1 MPCSTSHPLPHKKLQ
16 VIIEYKDK
24 KHSSATIKN
33 GAIILRISKNLSVQ
47 DQQKHINQLI
57 ARLKPKLTTKLKD
70 QIWQNG
76 EYLSAYGYKHFWL
89 DLQETDKNKL
99 LIEID
104 KTLPFIKI
112 QKPKTLDQ
120 KEFQQKLIHKISK
133 LLEPELIS
141 YIRNLNQQT
150 VARELKQIS
159 FKKLESRWGYCNYQ
173 AKTIVLS
180 TKLFK
185 TSKACFDYVIIHE
198 LCHLIEPNH
207 KPAFWKLVEHHCPNY
222 KQAQKELLN
231 YQ

>member
-1 MPCSTSHPLPHKKLQ
+1 VQ

-33 GAIILRISKNLSVQ
+33 GVIVLRISKNLNPQ
-47 DQQKHINQLI
+47 DQQKHIDQLV
-57 ARLKPKLTTKLKD
+57 ARLKPKLNNKPS
-70 QIWQNG
+70 QQNWQNG
-76 EYLSAYGYKHFWL
+76 EYLSVYGYKHFWL
-89 DLQETDKNKL
+89 DIQETDNNRL

-104 KTLPFIKI
+104 QTLPFIKI
-112 QKPKTLDQ
+112 QKPKILDQ
-120 KEFQQKLIHKISK
+120 EEFQQKLIHKITK
-133 LLEPELIS
+133 LLEPELIA
-141 YIRNLNQQT
+141 YVKKLNEQT
-150 VARELKQIS
+150 VAREIKKIS

-173 AKTIVLS
+173 TKTIVLS

-185 TSKACFDYVIIHE
+185 TTKACFDYVVIHE

-207 KPAFWKLVEHHCPNY
+207 KPAFWNLVNKHFPNY

>member
-1 MPCSTSHPLPHKKLQ
+1 MQ
-16 VIIEYKDK
+16 IIIEYKDK

-33 GAIILRISKNLSVQ
+33 GVIVLRISKNLSPSE
-47 DQQKHINQLI
+47 QQKHIDQLVN
-57 ARLKPKLTTKLKD
+57 RLKPKLAINQTKQ

-76 EYLSAYGYKHFWL
+76 EYISAYGYKHFWL

-99 LIEID
+99 AIEID
-104 KTLPFIKI
+104 QTLPFIKI
-112 QKPKTLDQ
+112 QKPKTLAQ
-120 KEFQQKLIHKISK
+120 EEFQQKLIHKITK

-141 YIRNLNQQT
+141 YTKNLNQQT

-180 TKLFK
+180 TKLFR

-207 KPAFWKLVEHHCPNY
+207 KPAFWKLVEQHYPNY

>member
-1 MPCSTSHPLPHKKLQ
+1 MQ

-33 GAIILRISKNLSVQ
+33 GAIVLRISKNLSPSE
-47 DQQKHINQLI
+47 QQKHIDQLVN
-57 ARLKPKLTTKLKD
+57 RLKPKLAINQTKQ

-76 EYLSAYGYKHFWL
+76 EYISAYGSKHFWL
-89 DLQETDKNKL
+89 DLQETDKSKL
-99 LIEID
+99 NIEID
-104 KTLPFIKI
+104 KTLPFLKI
-112 QKPKTLDQ
+112 RKPKTLGQ
-120 KEFQQKLIHKISK
+120 EEFQQKLTSKITK
-133 LLEPELIS
+133 LLEPELIA
-141 YIRNLNQQT
+141 YVKNLNEQT
-150 VARELKQIS
+150 VARELNKIS

-173 AKTIVLS
+173 TKSIVLS

-185 TSKACFDYVIIHE
+185 TPKACFDYVIIHE

-207 KPAFWKLVEHHCPNY
+207 KPAFWKLVDQHFPNY